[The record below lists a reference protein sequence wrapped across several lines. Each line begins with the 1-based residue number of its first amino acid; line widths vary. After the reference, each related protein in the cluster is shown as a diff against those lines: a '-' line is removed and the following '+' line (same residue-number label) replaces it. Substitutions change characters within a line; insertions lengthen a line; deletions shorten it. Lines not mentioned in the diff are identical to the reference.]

1 MNNQINEN
9 NPCQKNENDKTRKFN
24 RGENV
29 KQFSGFI
36 IIRLFGRYAYYAGDK
51 LQDLAKKNQ
60 LTRLLSIL
68 ETSKPQN
75 IRRNVKSVS
84 VKKLRELE
92 ENARRSE
99 FPPLH
104 SLAAYW
110 RLDYRNYDGNL
121 DELVKEFQELDEV
134 DLAYKEMSVS
144 DPVIN
149 AGDDTFAA
157 QQGYLDAAPDGIDAR
172 WAWTQ
177 LNGEGAGVGFI
188 DLEQG
193 WIPTHEDLAA
203 AAPTLVFNDNRDGVG
218 TYIGD
223 HGTAVLGEVVGVD
236 NNLGV
241 VGIAPSV
248 SYVRMVS
255 HFEAASG
262 TTGHVADAIVAAIT
276 NMSAGDVLL
285 LEIQRAFLPTETD
298 SADFD
303 AIRLAVGNG
312 IVVVEAAGNGNNN
325 LDVWTLG
332 GLDILDRGSV
342 NFTDSGAIMV
352 GASLSALPHNR
363 WGSSNFGSRI
373 DCYGWGENIVTS
385 GYANRNTG
393 SLGNDA
399 TASRDDDYTSDFGGT
414 SGASPM
420 VVGAALIL
428 QGMYK
433 ADVASVL
440 SPLQMRSLLSN
451 PATGTAQGGGV
462 AGNIGVMPNLR
473 AIIEDTLGLVPDV
486 YLRDYV
492 GDTGAVPN
500 LGAISASPDIIV
512 RPDAV
517 ADPTA
522 EFGEGSGN
530 ENSNTLGST
539 VEFGQDNFIY
549 VRMKNRGGSDANNV
563 TADIYWSE
571 VGTLITPNLWNFIGT
586 TAPVNVPVGDVLVV
600 TNPITWVDGT
610 LPPADTHQCF
620 VGILQHAQDPGPPI
634 PAPANFDWDDFYA
647 LIRNHNNV
655 TWRNFDV
662 VDDLDPSDP
671 NASLPFN
678 INGAPDK
685 MRYFD
690 FEIIRGLPRKAQLW
704 LEMPYN
710 LFAFAR
716 IKGLETKIDREKN
729 RALVLLPD
737 LRRFNMRCLKLPKSA
752 KYKCRFVVKG
762 GRGYENGL
770 HQIAIRQ
777 LYENFEVG
785 RVTWGLKAK
794 AKKGQK
800 K

>member
-1 MNNQINEN
+1 MNNQINE
-9 NPCQKNENDKTRKFN
+9 TRRFN
-24 RGENV
+24 RGENI
-29 KQFSGFI
+29 KPFSGFI
-36 IIRLFGRYAYYAGDK
+36 IIRLLERYAYFASDK
-51 LQDLAKKNQ
+51 LQDLAKKHQ
-60 LTRLLSIL
+60 LTRLLSVL

-104 SLAAYW
+104 SLAACW
-110 RLDYRNYDGNL
+110 RLDYRNYEGNL
-121 DELVKEFQELDEV
+121 DELVEKFQELQEV

-177 LNGEGAGVGFI
+177 PNGEGAGVGFI

-262 TTGHVADAIVAAIT
+262 TALHVADAIVAAIT

-285 LEIQRAFLPTETD
+285 LEVQRGSGLPTETD

-303 AIRLAVGNG
+303 AIRLAVANG

-325 LDVWTLG
+325 LDTWTTG

-352 GASLSALPHNR
+352 GAALSPLPHNR
-363 WGSSNFGSRI
+363 AGFSSFGSRV
-373 DCYGWGENIVTS
+373 DCYAWGENVVTS
-385 GYANRNTG
+385 GYANRNPAGG

-399 TASRDDDYTSDFGGT
+399 TASRDDDYTSEFNGT
-414 SGASPM
+414 SSASPI

-500 LGAISASPDIIV
+500 IGAISASPDIIV
-512 RPDAV
+512 RPEEV
-517 ADPTA
+517 VDPTA

-530 ENSNTLGST
+530 ENSNTLGSV

-563 TADIYWSE
+563 IADVYWSE

-634 PAPANFDWDDFYA
+634 PPVASFDWDDFYA

-655 TWRNFDV
+655 TWRNFNV
-662 VDDLDPSDP
+662 VDDVDPSDP
-671 NASLPFN
+671 SASLLFN

-685 MRYFD
+685 ARYFD
-690 FEIIRGLPRKAQLW
+690 FEIIRALPRKAQLW

-716 IKGLETKIDREKN
+716 IKGLETKVDREKN
-729 RALVLLPD
+729 KASVLLPD
-737 LRRFNMRCLKLPKSA
+737 LRRFSFRRLNLPKSA

-762 GRGYENGL
+762 GKGYENGL

-777 LYENFEVG
+777 LFDNFEVG

-794 AKKGQK
+794 TKKTK
-800 K
+800 KK